1 MKKFVV
7 LMSAASLMLFAGCQ
21 KQTPEKAA
29 EAHFKNSIKAHSGL
43 KTETL
48 QVTKVSEEGD
58 KAVVNVC
65 AELKYNEELNL
76 VKEDGKW
83 VVK

>member
-1 MKKFVV
+1 MKKFVI
-7 LMSAASLMLFAGCQ
+7 LMSAASLLIFAGC
-21 KQTPEKAA
+21 KNQTPEKAA
-29 EAHFKNSIKAHSGL
+29 EAHFKNSIKAAAGL

-48 QVTKVSEEGD
+48 KVTKVSEEGD

-65 AELKYNEELNL
+65 AELNYNEELNL